1 VAPATIVLVSSKV
14 TPLSSSLSQQKQPIA
29 KPVEGH
35 HQQQRQIVAAVT
47 RARPVAGGRC
57 NTVIARPGNHWRGGW
72 WHSNINSRGRHGGGV
87 RNHRR
92 DIGICRRRDIGIG
105 RRRLF
110 IHDGSRGHNDFGD
123 RRRNLSGCDYGSLRW
138 SDDGSDWAFRR
149 FRRWNGRLCRRNASF
164 HRSRSRRS
172 FPRGRNGH
180 WGCGAVR

>member
-123 RRRNLSGCDYGSLRW
+123 RRRNLSGCDYGSLRLSKERELSPEPQSEELSPWPEW
-138 SDDGSDWAFRR
+138 SLGLWCCSLTLVPVYRPWSPP
-149 FRRWNGRLCRRNASF
+149 C
-164 HRSRSRRS
+164 H
-172 FPRGRNGH
+172 
-180 WGCGAVR
+180 